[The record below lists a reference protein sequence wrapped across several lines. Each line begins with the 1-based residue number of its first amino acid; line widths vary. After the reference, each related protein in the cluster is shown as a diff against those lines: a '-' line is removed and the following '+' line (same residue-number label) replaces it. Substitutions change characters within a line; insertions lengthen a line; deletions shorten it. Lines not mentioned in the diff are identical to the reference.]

1 MQKYKETQLEPNG
14 YTLPA
19 TWEKISHQYSE
30 SKLEGDPPGSRVVL
44 RRDEEHGTY
53 IAVYTPGDGYFG
65 EYLDLKYY
73 EDAWYE
79 GHGWE
84 GFTFRATEEVLSRAM
99 YGMRDGYAWYIDP
112 DIEAVYYLWQAEQR
126 SGIGS
131 GRISV
136 SFSHSATSAESA
148 ESATNDT
155 VDPTDDISL
164 EMVDVPQGEFLMGS
178 PETELRREDNEGPQH
193 KVMVPAFHISKCPIT
208 QRQWQLV
215 AALDPVDIPL
225 ESRPSKFKGD
235 NRPVEQVNWFE
246 AVEFCKRLSKQTGNR
261 YRLPSEAEWE
271 YACRATQNGTSTPF
285 HFGETI
291 NTEQVNYNGQHTNG
305 EGETG
310 IYREQTTTVGS
321 FPANAFGIH
330 DMHGNVWEWCADVG
344 HDNYDD
350 APTDGS
356 VWMQGGALRDRILR
370 GASWGNYQWECR
382 SARRLSFN
390 AGTGNYFVGFR
401 VVCSSLKD
409 LPNEVEEAQ
418 EASACSATSAE
429 LATNDTADPMGE
441 VHLEVVRDVVQ
452 PGDYAGIWHGHA
464 VSFSIQQIFPAGEL
478 NGVGEFIGGPHR
490 GIQFGFTGQVNL
502 DGRLTI
508 SRDVG
513 IGSQVASRATFEIQ
527 GDSIVWQGLTK
538 GPGIGDAGLPFEFRA
553 QSADLRQ
560 TLAQLSR
567 STTSAES
574 SSDDTTE
581 PADDPPLEAANNAV
595 DPPDDIPLE
604 MVYVPEGEFLM
615 GSPET
620 ELGHQENEA
629 PQHKVTVPAFHMSKY
644 PITQRQWRVVALLDP
659 VDMPLELNPS
669 SFKGDELPVERV
681 SWNSALE
688 FCKRLS
694 KQTGDRYRLPSEAE
708 WEYACR
714 ATQDGTSTPFYFGET
729 ISTEQA
735 NYNAQEAYGEG
746 ETGVNREQTTTV
758 GSFPANAF
766 GLHDMHGN
774 VWEWCDDVWH
784 NNYEGAPT
792 DSRVWAQGGEPG
804 NHVLRGGD
812 WLFSPKDC
820 RSARRLHFSSGLDY
834 ILTGFRIVCSSESPE
849 TEVEQKESERPPLG
863 ELHVTALGEDGRFFH
878 ALRTSNGDWHGFN
891 DGSGILNADGN
902 GRIAAAIV
910 AGELHVCLLKK
921 MHPPFF
927 HAIRQSDGSWEGF
940 NDCSRLPSGDGGSF
954 MSCARVG
961 AELHVCWVSG
971 NSVFR
976 AVRKADGNWNG
987 FYDCSWLPN
996 VDYPIDGLSCAG
1008 VGNELHVCMI
1018 KGRQLFHGVRKPD
1031 GSWEGFNDCSWLP
1044 NSDKILFSGLGCAG
1058 IGNELHVCLC
1068 SIEGRFFHGIRK
1080 SDGSWEGFHDY
1091 SWIPNSNRIDSLSCV
1106 GIGNELHVC
1115 CIADQQFF
1123 HGIRKP
1129 DGSWEGFND
1138 CSAIPNSSGFTDIV
1152 CAGF

>member
-1 MQKYKETQLEPNG
+1 MPSTSMSIMVLCRTKQSFLFQMNNENKQNQTHKIDSSLGRRVIDELLALKEEMAGRIEETIARIEQNYDRRLEDTILFLARSGDGENLEDSIGFNGEDSRFGHSLARQLQSETALTVKQAHTAFQMMQKYSATQLEPNG
-14 YTLPA
+14 YSLPTA
-19 TWEKISHQYSE
+19 WEDISHQYRE
-30 SKLEGDPPGSRVVL
+30 SKLEGDLPGSRAVL
-44 RRDEEHGTY
+44 RQDEEHGTY

-65 EYLDLKYY
+65 EYFSVQHE
-73 EDAWYE
+73 EDAWYD
-79 GHGWE
+79 GSGWE
-84 GFTFRATEEVLSRAM
+84 GFSFNLTGEVLGGAL

-112 DIEAVYYLWQAEQR
+112 DIEAFYYLWQAEQR
-126 SGIGS
+126 SGVGS
-131 GRISV
+131 GRIAV
-136 SFSHSATSAESA
+136 SFSSA
-148 ESATNDT
+148 ESATNNI
-155 VDPTDDISL
+155 V
-164 EMVDVPQGEFLMGS
+164 
-178 PETELRREDNEGPQH
+178 GP
-193 KVMVPAFHISKCPIT
+193 M
-208 QRQWQLV
+208 
-215 AALDPVDIPL
+215 
-225 ESRPSKFKGD
+225 
-235 NRPVEQVNWFE
+235 
-246 AVEFCKRLSKQTGNR
+246 
-261 YRLPSEAEWE
+261 
-271 YACRATQNGTSTPF
+271 
-285 HFGETI
+285 
-291 NTEQVNYNGQHTNG
+291 
-305 EGETG
+305 
-310 IYREQTTTVGS
+310 
-321 FPANAFGIH
+321 
-330 DMHGNVWEWCADVG
+330 
-344 HDNYDD
+344 
-350 APTDGS
+350 
-356 VWMQGGALRDRILR
+356 
-370 GASWGNYQWECR
+370 
-382 SARRLSFN
+382 
-390 AGTGNYFVGFR
+390 
-401 VVCSSLKD
+401 
-409 LPNEVEEAQ
+409 
-418 EASACSATSAE
+418 
-429 LATNDTADPMGE
+429 
-441 VHLEVVRDVVQ
+441 
-452 PGDYAGIWHGHA
+452 
-464 VSFSIQQIFPAGEL
+464 
-478 NGVGEFIGGPHR
+478 
-490 GIQFGFTGQVNL
+490 
-502 DGRLTI
+502 
-508 SRDVG
+508 
-513 IGSQVASRATFEIQ
+513 
-527 GDSIVWQGLTK
+527 
-538 GPGIGDAGLPFEFRA
+538 
-553 QSADLRQ
+553 
-560 TLAQLSR
+560 
-567 STTSAES
+567 
-574 SSDDTTE
+574 
-581 PADDPPLEAANNAV
+581 
-595 DPPDDIPLE
+595 DDIPLE
-604 MVYVPEGEFLM
+604 MVYVPESEFLM

-620 ELGHQENEA
+620 ELGRQENEG
-629 PQHKVTVPAFHMSKY
+629 PQHKVKVSAFHMSKY

-669 SFKGDELPVERV
+669 CFKGDDLPVERV
-681 SWNSALE
+681 SWNAALE

-694 KQTGDRYRLPSEAE
+694 RQTGDCYRLPSEAE

-714 ATQDGTSTPFYFGET
+714 ATQDGISIPFYFGET

-735 NYNAQEAYGEG
+735 NYNGQEAYGKG

-784 NNYEGAPT
+784 DNYEGAPING
-792 DSRVWAQGGEPG
+792 SVWAQGGEPG
-804 NHVLRGGD
+804 HRVLRGGD

-891 DGSGILNADGN
+891 DGSGIPNADGN

-910 AGELHVCLLKK
+910 VEELHVCLLKR

-927 HAIRQSDGSWEGF
+927 HAIRQPDGSWEGF

-1058 IGNELHVCLC
+1058 IGNELHICLC